1 MKISSSQS
9 LAFFAAIGILLLF
22 VFGTERE
29 FSVPVKSINEYDKM
43 MARNAKA
50 NTIKQSIVSTLE
62 MVAYKEWAVD
72 SLRLVE
78 QKYESMD
85 SVLIQRLEDIKFE
98 FGYSGMLEKINDD
111 KTAQLSGIVKGSNQ
125 NINIEEKKERIINE
139 IDSLKNI
146 LSHQRRSLDTLRSLS
161 RYKFYLDQPRFNNE

>member
-9 LAFFAAIGILLLF
+9 LAFFAAIGIILLF

-29 FSVPVKSINEYDKM
+29 FSMPVQTINEYDKM
-43 MARNAKA
+43 MVRNTKA

-62 MVAYKEWAVD
+62 MIAYKEWAVD
-72 SLRLVE
+72 SLRLIE

-98 FGYSGMLEKINDD
+98 FGYSGML
-111 KTAQLSGIVKGSNQ
+111 
-125 NINIEEKKERIINE
+125 
-139 IDSLKNI
+139 
-146 LSHQRRSLDTLRSLS
+146 
-161 RYKFYLDQPRFNNE
+161 

>member
-1 MKISSSQS
+1 MKISFSQS
-9 LAFFAAIGILLLF
+9 LAFFAAIGIILLF

-29 FSVPVKSINEYDKM
+29 FSMPVETINEYDKM
-43 MARNAKA
+43 MVRNTKA

-62 MVAYKEWAVD
+62 MIAYKEWAVD
-72 SLRLVE
+72 SIRLIE

-111 KTAQLSGIVKGSNQ
+111 MTEQLSGIVKGDDQ
-125 NINIEEKKERIINE
+125 NNNIEEKKERIIDE